1 MFEDRTMT
9 LDAQI
14 VRLMKSAKKMTLS
27 ELVNETVKAVE
38 KMFVPEVKGIKAQVE
53 SLIEREVSDIRAL
66 RSW

>member
-1 MFEDRTMT
+1 MT